1 MKFITLNQ
9 FLLFILFG
17 FINQTKVFSQ
27 KQTLY
32 LNYDTELAFQTPNDN
47 KYYHLEATMLI
58 RQVLSD
64 IDDALKKNQAKNQD
78 VEFILIFKNDYG
90 AVKPINYL
98 VKSNSF
104 SDKFSKSFFMKHSY
118 DWINRTFRSNI
129 PYKD

>member
-9 FLLFILFG
+9 FLLFTLFG
-17 FINQTKVFSQ
+17 FISQTKVFSQ

-32 LNYDTELAFQTPNDN
+32 LNYVTELAFQTPNDN

-104 SDKFSKSFFMKHSY
+104 SDEFSKSFFMKHSY

>member
-1 MKFITLNQ
+1 MKSITLNQ
-9 FLLFILFG
+9 SLLFILFG
-17 FINQTKVFSQ
+17 LIYQPKAFSQ
-27 KQTLY
+27 KQDLY
-32 LNYDTELAFQTPNDN
+32 LSYDTELAFQTPNDN

-64 IDDALKKNQAKNQD
+64 IDDALKKKQNKNQD
-78 VEFILIFKNDYG
+78 VEFILLFKNDYG

-104 SDKFSKSFFMKHSY
+104 SNELSKNFFMKNSY

>member
-1 MKFITLNQ
+1 MKSITLNQ
-9 FLLFILFG
+9 SLLFILFG
-17 FINQTKVFSQ
+17 LIYQPKAFSQ
-27 KQTLY
+27 KQDLY
-32 LNYDTELAFQTPNDN
+32 LSYDTELAFQTPNDN

-64 IDDALKKNQAKNQD
+64 IDDALKKKQNKNQD
-78 VEFILIFKNDYG
+78 VEFILLFKNDYG

-104 SDKFSKSFFMKHSY
+104 SNELSKNFFMKNSY
-118 DWINRTFRSNI
+118 DWINRRFRSNI

>member
-1 MKFITLNQ
+1 MKSITLNQ
-9 FLLFILFG
+9 FLLFTLFG
-17 FINQTKVFSQ
+17 LINQMEAFSQ

-32 LNYDTELAFQTPNDN
+32 LNYDTELAFQTPNNN

-64 IDDALKKNQAKNQD
+64 IDDALKKNQAINQD
-78 VEFILIFKNDYG
+78 VEFILLFKNDYG

-98 VKSNSF
+98 VKSNFF
-104 SDKFSKSFFMKHSY
+104 SDELSKSFFKKHSY

-129 PYKD
+129 PYED

>member
-1 MKFITLNQ
+1 MKSITLNQ
-9 FLLFILFG
+9 SLLFILFG
-17 FINQTKVFSQ
+17 LIYQPKAFSQ
-27 KQTLY
+27 KQDLY
-32 LNYDTELAFQTPNDN
+32 LSYDTELAFQTPNDN

-64 IDDALKKNQAKNQD
+64 IDDALKKKQNRNQD
-78 VEFILIFKNDYG
+78 VEFILLFKNDYG

-104 SDKFSKSFFMKHSY
+104 SNELSKNFFMKNSY

>member
-1 MKFITLNQ
+1 MKSITLNQ
-9 FLLFILFG
+9 SLLFILFG
-17 FINQTKVFSQ
+17 LIYQPKAFSQ
-27 KQTLY
+27 KQDLY
-32 LNYDTELAFQTPNDN
+32 LSYDTELAFQTPNDN

-64 IDDALKKNQAKNQD
+64 IDDALKKKQNKNQD
-78 VEFILIFKNDYG
+78 IEFILLFKNDYG

-104 SDKFSKSFFMKHSY
+104 SDELSKNFFMKNSY

>member
-1 MKFITLNQ
+1 MKSITLNQ

-17 FINQTKVFSQ
+17 LIYQPKAFSQ
-27 KQTLY
+27 KQDLY
-32 LNYDTELAFQTPNDN
+32 LSYDTELAFQTPNDN

-64 IDDALKKNQAKNQD
+64 IDDALKKKQNKNQD
-78 VEFILIFKNDYG
+78 VEFILLFKNDYG

-104 SDKFSKSFFMKHSY
+104 SNELSKNFFMTSPLYPKA
-118 DWINRTFRSNI
+118 T
-129 PYKD
+129 

>member
-1 MKFITLNQ
+1 MKSITLNQ
-9 FLLFILFG
+9 SLLFILFG
-17 FINQTKVFSQ
+17 LIYQPKAFSQ
-27 KQTLY
+27 KQDLY
-32 LNYDTELAFQTPNDN
+32 LSYDTELAFQTPNDN

-64 IDDALKKNQAKNQD
+64 IDDALKKKQNKNQD
-78 VEFILIFKNDYG
+78 VEFIFLFKNDYG

-104 SDKFSKSFFMKHSY
+104 SNELSKNFFMKNSY

>member
-1 MKFITLNQ
+1 MKSITLNQ
-9 FLLFILFG
+9 SLLFILFG
-17 FINQTKVFSQ
+17 LIYQPKAFSQ
-27 KQTLY
+27 KQDLY
-32 LNYDTELAFQTPNDN
+32 LSYDTELAFQTPNDN

-78 VEFILIFKNDYG
+78 VEFIFLFKNDYG
-90 AVKPINYL
+90 AVKSINYL

-104 SDKFSKSFFMKHSY
+104 SKKLSKSFFKKHSY

-129 PYKD
+129 PYED

>member
-1 MKFITLNQ
+1 MKSITLNQ

-17 FINQTKVFSQ
+17 LIYQPKAFSQ
-27 KQTLY
+27 KQDLY
-32 LNYDTELAFQTPNDN
+32 LSYDTELAFQTPNDN
-47 KYYHLEATMLI
+47 KYYHLEATILI

-64 IDDALKKNQAKNQD
+64 IDDALKKKQNKNQD
-78 VEFILIFKNDYG
+78 VEFILLFKNDYG

-104 SDKFSKSFFMKHSY
+104 SNELSKNFFMKNSY

>member
-1 MKFITLNQ
+1 MKSITLNQ
-9 FLLFILFG
+9 FLLFTLFG
-17 FINQTKVFSQ
+17 FINQMEAFSQ
-27 KQTLY
+27 KQTIY

-47 KYYHLEATMLI
+47 KYYHLKATMLI

-78 VEFILIFKNDYG
+78 VEFILLFKNDYG

-98 VKSNSF
+98 VKSNFF
-104 SDKFSKSFFMKHSY
+104 SDELSKSFFKKHSY

-129 PYKD
+129 PYED

>member
-1 MKFITLNQ
+1 MKSITLNQ
-9 FLLFILFG
+9 SLLFILFG
-17 FINQTKVFSQ
+17 LIYQPKAFSQ
-27 KQTLY
+27 KQDLY
-32 LNYDTELAFQTPNDN
+32 LSYDTELAFQTPNDN

-78 VEFILIFKNDYG
+78 VEFILLFKNDYG

-98 VKSNSF
+98 VKSNLF
-104 SDKFSKSFFMKHSY
+104 SDELSKSFFKKHSY

-129 PYKD
+129 PYED

>member
-1 MKFITLNQ
+1 MKSITLNQ
-9 FLLFILFG
+9 SLLFILFG
-17 FINQTKVFSQ
+17 LIYQPKAFSQ
-27 KQTLY
+27 KQDLY
-32 LNYDTELAFQTPNDN
+32 LSYDTELAFQTPNDN

-64 IDDALKKNQAKNQD
+64 IDDALKKKQNKNQD
-78 VEFILIFKNDYG
+78 VEFILLFKNDYG

-104 SDKFSKSFFMKHSY
+104 SDELSKNFFMKNSY

>member
-1 MKFITLNQ
+1 MKSITLNQ

-17 FINQTKVFSQ
+17 LIYQPKAFSQ
-27 KQTLY
+27 KQDLY
-32 LNYDTELAFQTPNDN
+32 LSYDTELAFQTPNDN

-64 IDDALKKNQAKNQD
+64 IDDALKKKQNKNQD
-78 VEFILIFKNDYG
+78 VEFILLFKNDYG

-104 SDKFSKSFFMKHSY
+104 SNELSKNFFMKNSY

>member
-129 PYKD
+129 PYED

>member
-1 MKFITLNQ
+1 MKSITLNQ

-17 FINQTKVFSQ
+17 LIYQPKAFSQ
-27 KQTLY
+27 KQDLY
-32 LNYDTELAFQTPNDN
+32 LSYDTELAFQTPNDN

-64 IDDALKKNQAKNQD
+64 IDDALKKKQNKNQD
-78 VEFILIFKNDYG
+78 VEFILLFKNDYG

-104 SDKFSKSFFMKHSY
+104 SDELSKNFFMKNSY

>member
-9 FLLFILFG
+9 FLLFTLFG
-17 FINQTKVFSQ
+17 FISQTKVFSQ

>member
-1 MKFITLNQ
+1 MKSITLNQ
-9 FLLFILFG
+9 FLLFMLFG
-17 FINQTKVFSQ
+17 LINQPKAISQ

-32 LNYDTELAFQTPNDN
+32 LNYNTELAFQTPNDN
-47 KYYHLEATMLI
+47 KNYHLEATMLI

-64 IDDALKKNQAKNQD
+64 IDDTLIKNQTKNQD
-78 VEFILIFKNDYG
+78 VEFILLFNNDYG
-90 AVKPINYL
+90 AFKPVYYL

-104 SDKFSKSFFMKHSY
+104 SDELSRSFFMKHSY

>member
-1 MKFITLNQ
+1 MKSITLNQ
-9 FLLFILFG
+9 SLLFILFG
-17 FINQTKVFSQ
+17 LIYQPKAFSQ
-27 KQTLY
+27 KQDLY
-32 LNYDTELAFQTPNDN
+32 LSYDTELAFQTPHDN

-64 IDDALKKNQAKNQD
+64 IDDALKKKQNKNQD
-78 VEFILIFKNDYG
+78 VEFILLFKNDYG

-104 SDKFSKSFFMKHSY
+104 SNELSKNFFMKNSY

>member
-1 MKFITLNQ
+1 MR
-9 FLLFILFG
+9 FG
-17 FINQTKVFSQ
+17 FINQMEAFSQ
-27 KQTLY
+27 KQTIY

-47 KYYHLEATMLI
+47 KYYHLKATILI

-78 VEFILIFKNDYG
+78 VEFILLFKNDYG

-98 VKSNSF
+98 VKSNFF
-104 SDKFSKSFFMKHSY
+104 SDELSKSFFKKHSY

-129 PYKD
+129 PYED

>member
-1 MKFITLNQ
+1 MKSITLNQ
-9 FLLFILFG
+9 SLLFILFG
-17 FINQTKVFSQ
+17 LIYQPKAFSQ
-27 KQTLY
+27 KQDLY
-32 LNYDTELAFQTPNDN
+32 LSYDTELAFQTPNDN

-64 IDDALKKNQAKNQD
+64 IDDALKKKQNKNQD
-78 VEFILIFKNDYG
+78 VEFILLFKNDYG

-104 SDKFSKSFFMKHSY
+104 SDELSKNFFMKNSY

-129 PYKD
+129 PYED

>member
-1 MKFITLNQ
+1 MKSITLNQ
-9 FLLFILFG
+9 SLLFILFG
-17 FINQTKVFSQ
+17 LIYQPKAFSQ
-27 KQTLY
+27 KQDLY
-32 LNYDTELAFQTPNDN
+32 LSYDTELAFQTPNDN

-64 IDDALKKNQAKNQD
+64 IDDSLKKKQNKNQD
-78 VEFILIFKNDYG
+78 VEFILLFKNDYG

-104 SDKFSKSFFMKHSY
+104 SNELSKNFFMKNSY

>member
-1 MKFITLNQ
+1 MKSITLNQ
-9 FLLFILFG
+9 SLLLILFG
-17 FINQTKVFSQ
+17 LIYQPKAFSQ
-27 KQTLY
+27 KQDLY
-32 LNYDTELAFQTPNDN
+32 LSYDTELAFQTPNDN

-64 IDDALKKNQAKNQD
+64 IDDALKKNQSKNQD
-78 VEFILIFKNDYG
+78 VEFILLFKNDYG

-104 SDKFSKSFFMKHSY
+104 SKEPSKSFFKKHSY

-129 PYKD
+129 PYED

>member
-1 MKFITLNQ
+1 MKSITLNQ
-9 FLLFILFG
+9 SLLFILFG
-17 FINQTKVFSQ
+17 LIYQQKAFSQ
-27 KQTLY
+27 KQDLY
-32 LNYDTELAFQTPNDN
+32 LSYDTELAFQTPNDN

-64 IDDALKKNQAKNQD
+64 IHDALKKKQNKNQD
-78 VEFILIFKNDYG
+78 VEFILLFKNDYG

-104 SDKFSKSFFMKHSY
+104 SDELSKNFFMKNSY

>member
-1 MKFITLNQ
+1 MKSITLNQ

-17 FINQTKVFSQ
+17 LIYHPKAFSQ
-27 KQTLY
+27 KQDLY
-32 LNYDTELAFQTPNDN
+32 LIYDTELAFQTPNDN

-64 IDDALKKNQAKNQD
+64 IDDALKKKQNKNQD
-78 VEFILIFKNDYG
+78 VEFILLFKNDYG

-104 SDKFSKSFFMKHSY
+104 SDELSKNFFMKNSY

>member
-1 MKFITLNQ
+1 MKSITLNQ
-9 FLLFILFG
+9 FLLFTLFG
-17 FINQTKVFSQ
+17 FINQMEAFSQ

-98 VKSNSF
+98 FKSNSF
-104 SDKFSKSFFMKHSY
+104 SDELSKSFFMKHSY

-129 PYKD
+129 PYED

>member
-1 MKFITLNQ
+1 MKSITLNQ
-9 FLLFILFG
+9 FLLFTLFG
-17 FINQTKVFSQ
+17 FINQMEAFSQ

-47 KYYHLEATMLI
+47 KYYHLKATMLI

-78 VEFILIFKNDYG
+78 VEFILLFKNDYG

-98 VKSNSF
+98 VKSNFF
-104 SDKFSKSFFMKHSY
+104 SDELSKSFFKKHSY

-129 PYKD
+129 PYED

>member
-1 MKFITLNQ
+1 MKSITLNQ
-9 FLLFILFG
+9 SLLLILFG
-17 FINQTKVFSQ
+17 LIYQSKAFSQ
-27 KQTLY
+27 KQDLY
-32 LNYDTELAFQTPNDN
+32 LSYDTELAFQTPNDN

-64 IDDALKKNQAKNQD
+64 IDDALKKKQNKNQD
-78 VEFILIFKNDYG
+78 VEFILLFKNDYG

-104 SDKFSKSFFMKHSY
+104 SDELSKNFFMKNSY

>member
-64 IDDALKKNQAKNQD
+64 IDDALKKNQTKNQD
-78 VEFILIFKNDYG
+78 VEFILLFKNDYG

-98 VKSNSF
+98 VKSNFF
-104 SDKFSKSFFMKHSY
+104 SDELSKSFFKKHSY

-129 PYKD
+129 PYED

>member
-1 MKFITLNQ
+1 MKSITLNQ
-9 FLLFILFG
+9 SLLFVLFG
-17 FINQTKVFSQ
+17 LIYQPKAFSQ
-27 KQTLY
+27 KQDLY
-32 LNYDTELAFQTPNDN
+32 LSYDTELAFQTPNDN

-64 IDDALKKNQAKNQD
+64 IDDALKKKQNKNQD
-78 VEFILIFKNDYG
+78 VEFILLFKNDYG

-104 SDKFSKSFFMKHSY
+104 SDELSKNFFMKNSY

>member
-1 MKFITLNQ
+1 MKSITLNQ
-9 FLLFILFG
+9 SLLFILFG
-17 FINQTKVFSQ
+17 LIYQPKAFSQ
-27 KQTLY
+27 KQDLY
-32 LNYDTELAFQTPNDN
+32 LSYDIELAFQTPNDN

-64 IDDALKKNQAKNQD
+64 IDDALKKKQNKNQD
-78 VEFILIFKNDYG
+78 VEFILLFKNDYG

-104 SDKFSKSFFMKHSY
+104 SDELSKNFFMKNSY

>member
-1 MKFITLNQ
+1 MKSITLNQ
-9 FLLFILFG
+9 FLLFTLFG
-17 FINQTKVFSQ
+17 LISQMEAFSQ

-78 VEFILIFKNDYG
+78 VEFILLFKNDYG

-98 VKSNSF
+98 VKSNFF
-104 SDKFSKSFFMKHSY
+104 SDELSKSFFKKHSY

-129 PYKD
+129 PYED